1 MATPRRLNDRK
12 IPDFWEDKPEF
23 WFHIFDSHLAHF
35 NPTEQRCFEA
45 LLPLLTPAARA
56 RVHPVIRNPGSQP
69 YTKARQAL
77 LRHFGR
83 TPRQL
88 AREFRE
94 MRSLGDR
101 LPSEMLDHLRG
112 LANDITL
119 LQEVVLLDM
128 LPANARDAALHHHD
142 IDEMAAAADL
152 VVLEN
157 RAAAVPLSD
166 VSVSSMT
173 LLDSSEITA
182 CSSVDG
188 PVVAAISRDKRP
200 PLRKTDNLCAIH
212 ARWGKE
218 AYRCSSPRTCKMRTM
233 IRPRPAQ
240 ASSASGNG
248 SAGGPQ

>member
-1 MATPRRLNDRK
+1 
-12 IPDFWEDKPEF
+12 
-23 WFHIFDSHLAHF
+23 
-35 NPTEQRCFEA
+35 
-45 LLPLLTPAARA
+45 
-56 RVHPVIRNPGSQP
+56 
-69 YTKARQAL
+69 
-77 LRHFGR
+77 
-83 TPRQL
+83 
-88 AREFRE
+88 
-94 MRSLGDR
+94 MRSVGDR

-119 LQEVVLLDM
+119 LQEIVLLDM

-157 RAAAVPLSD
+157 RAASVPLSD
-166 VSVSSMT
+166 VSVSSMS
-173 LLDSSEITA
+173 LLDSSPTDFTA
-182 CSSVDG
+182 CSAVDG

-200 PLRKTDNLCAIH
+200 PLRKTDNMCAIH

-218 AYRCSSPRTCKMRTM
+218 AYRCSSPSTCKMRTM
-233 IRPRPAQ
+233 IRSRPAQ